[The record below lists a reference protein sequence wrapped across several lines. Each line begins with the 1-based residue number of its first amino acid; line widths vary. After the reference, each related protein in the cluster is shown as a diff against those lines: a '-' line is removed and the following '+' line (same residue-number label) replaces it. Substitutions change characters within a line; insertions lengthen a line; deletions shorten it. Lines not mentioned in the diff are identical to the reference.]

1 MCKKGFNVNI
11 RDFNVLYGKFW
22 DFKRF
27 YGNLRIFRDFKGFKG
42 F

>member
-1 MCKKGFNVNI
+1 MDLKEI
-11 RDFNVLYGKFW
+11 LR

-27 YGNLRIFRDFKGFKG
+27 YGNLRIFRGLKGFNG